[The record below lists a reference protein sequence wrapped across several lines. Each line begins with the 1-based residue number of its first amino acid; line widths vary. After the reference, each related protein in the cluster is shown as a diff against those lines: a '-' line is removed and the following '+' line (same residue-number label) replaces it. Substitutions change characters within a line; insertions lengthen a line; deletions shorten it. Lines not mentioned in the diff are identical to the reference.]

1 LTAGSGNGSG
11 GGLRAAAR
19 AHRLAARLA
28 ALMNYA
34 AGWMFLVCAAFIT
47 FDVLA
52 RRYLGF
58 SSRATTEVTGYMLAF
73 GIAWGL
79 AHTLTTR
86 SHIRI
91 DVLVNRLPLRPRMLL
106 HAFALAM
113 LAIMAVVIA
122 WFAWLLVYESWE
134 FSATDTSA
142 LRVPLIVPQGLWALG
157 VTIFAIIA
165 WLILIETI
173 ALVLANDPEGVDRLL
188 GPRTYQD
195 ETAEALEAVGLQ
207 RKDKRA

>member
-1 LTAGSGNGSG
+1 LRDGANSELG

-19 AHRLAARLA
+19 AHKIAARLA
-28 ALMNYA
+28 AWMNHA
-34 AGWMFLVCAAFIT
+34 AGWMFLACAAFIT

-79 AHTLTTR
+79 AHTLTMR

-106 HAFALAM
+106 HAFALAL
-113 LAIMAVVIA
+113 LAIMAIA
-122 WFAWLLVYESWE
+122 ISGFAWLLVYESWE
-134 FSATDTSA
+134 FGATDTSA
-142 LRVPLIVPQGLWALG
+142 LRVPLILPQGLWALG
-157 VTIFAIIA
+157 ITIFAVIA
-165 WLILIETI
+165 CLILIETI
-173 ALVLANDPEGVDRLL
+173 ALVFANDPAGVDRLL

-195 ETAEALEAVGLQ
+195 ETAEALEAVGMKP
-207 RKDKRA
+207 KDDRA